1 MLGVETEVILINP
14 PAFGPTEGGGM
25 NGAPNPG
32 PYLRPNLIDQ
42 IDKFEI
48 YSRCILSQMNPE
60 KE

>member
-1 MLGVETEVILINP
+1 
-14 PAFGPTEGGGM
+14 M
-25 NGAPNPG
+25 NGASNPG

-48 YSRCILSQMNPE
+48 YRCTLSHTYLE

>member
-1 MLGVETEVILINP
+1 
-14 PAFGPTEGGGM
+14 M

>member
-1 MLGVETEVILINP
+1 
-14 PAFGPTEGGGM
+14 M

-60 KE
+60 KKEDEGRNWTRSGACHIM